1 MRDLPTAADKTEQAT
16 AIDGGARMCQA
27 GRLHA
32 TTLMELR
39 RVCDTAADALCA
51 READRRAGVLT
62 PKLTAFHDR
71 RVGHSLAAY
80 RAAWESFYGRED
92 DGRSIADVLQVYLMS
107 IGRAVLL

>member
-1 MRDLPTAADKTEQAT
+1 MRDLPTAADLRVPAT
-16 AIDGGARMCQA
+16 AIDGGARPCQA
-27 GRLHA
+27 GRIHG
-32 TTLMELR
+32 TTLIELR

-71 RVGHSLAAY
+71 RVSHGLAAY

-92 DGRSIADVLQVYLMS
+92 DGRSIADVLQVYLMN
-107 IGRAVLL
+107 IGRAALL